1 MINVKQQ
8 KPGKNLETYSIY
20 FNKNAADFLNDT
32 VPWFESVVVQFKLET
47 APVLWFTKKNRLRIS
62 SRSRDIFDSLK
73 QSGS

>member
-32 VPWFESVVVQFKLET
+32 VPWFESVVFQFKLET
-47 APVLWFTKKNRLRIS
+47 APVL
-62 SRSRDIFDSLK
+62 
-73 QSGS
+73 